1 MRNLSLYFLVF
12 LFIFFS
18 SKVFAQKCPELNF
31 RICPKKAICKRPLK
45 IKGKDLEKLMKDLKK
60 TQLDLPWSVKSAS
73 DFTIETKTFESMSKL
88 DRLFKNAMKNIRKEM

>member
-18 SKVFAQKCPELNF
+18 SKVLAQKCPELNF

-45 IKGKDLEKLMKDLKK
+45 IKGKELERLIRELKK

-88 DRLFKNAMKNIRKEM
+88 DRLFKNAMKT